1 MLAQVL
7 VLLAFCAF
15 VASLVMAKPSQ
26 RQGEL
31 HDEVIETKPN
41 QRQGKSHDEVTKARL
56 SLDRKV
62 AKIRAIVAA
71 SDIKEPK
78 RPDGVLTG
86 SCRQDF
92 VRNLS
97 LDGALT
103 SGLCQDSES

>member
-1 MLAQVL
+1 MFSVTISAQVL

-31 HDEVIETKPN
+31 HDEVVE
-41 QRQGKSHDEVTKARL
+41 
-56 SLDRKV
+56 DRKV
-62 AKIRAIVAA
+62 AKIRTKAAA

-78 RPDGVLTG
+78 RPDEVLTE

-97 LDGALT
+97 LDGVLT

>member
-1 MLAQVL
+1 MAQVL

-41 QRQGKSHDEVTKARL
+41 QRQGKSHDEVIKTKPNQRRGESHDEVIKTKPNQRQGKSHHEVMKAKL

-62 AKIRAIVAA
+62 VKFRA
-71 SDIKEPK
+71 
-78 RPDGVLTG
+78 R
-86 SCRQDF
+86 
-92 VRNLS
+92 
-97 LDGALT
+97 
-103 SGLCQDSES
+103 SGGIQHRKQATR

>member
-1 MLAQVL
+1 
-7 VLLAFCAF
+7 
-15 VASLVMAKPSQ
+15 MAKPSQ

-62 AKIRAIVAA
+62 AKIRTKVAA

-78 RPDGVLTG
+78 RPDGVLTE

-92 VRNLS
+92 VSNLS

-103 SGLCQDSES
+103 SGPCQDFES